1 MTTSGKASGHGKA
14 QRRTKA
20 KGRRPS
26 FFDDP
31 NVDKLLAIIAAL
43 SGEVAVLRQ
52 RLDTH
57 ERLAAARGLYTP
69 ADIEAYVTTV
79 EDDDERAHW
88 RAEFLARVFR
98 VLEFSTAADELR
110 AAEQD
115 YDQMIS
121 SFAPAASARDSAGE

>member
-1 MTTSGKASGHGKA
+1 MTTSGRASAERKP

-20 KGRRPS
+20 KGRRPY
-26 FFDDP
+26 FFEDP
-31 NVDKLLAIIAAL
+31 NVDKLLAMIAAL

-57 ERLAAARGLYTP
+57 EKLAAARGLYTP
-69 ADIEAYVTTV
+69 ADIEAYATTV
-79 EDDDERAHW
+79 DEDDERARW

-98 VLEFSTAADELR
+98 VLEFSTAADEIR

-115 YDQMIS
+115 YDQMVS
-121 SFAPAASARDSAGE
+121 SFAPAAGGLDSGRR